1 VKQSDHPGNREGGMR
16 AEGTGSMMTPGC
28 CGVLPKFFERLIAGG
43 FAGVVVVV
51 VSVLLLLDLA

>member
-1 VKQSDHPGNREGGMR
+1 M
-16 AEGTGSMMTPGC
+16 GSMMTPGC

-51 VSVLLLLDLA
+51 VVVVSVLLLLDLA